1 MNCEWVK
8 ENATLYYYSEL
19 ADDAKHEMEQHL
31 ERCKDCADEIEEVR
45 VFQATMNLLP
55 RPEVTPNMLAS
66 ARMNLQEA
74 LETAEQKRGWLGLA
88 FDPMHWL
95 QQIRFSPALAAV
107 LLIVGFG
114 GGVGTM
120 YRVSSHGGTVLP
132 GITTAPPERHTES
145 SIVGIRGITQEPGSD
160 KVQIQY
166 ETSVPEQ
173 VQGSINDPKIQE
185 LLLLASRSNFN
196 SGVRIDSVD
205 LLNKKSSDPQ
215 VREALIYALR
225 YDSNPG
231 VRLKALEGLSGVVKQ
246 DIRVR
251 NAVLEALLNDNNP
264 GVRTGA
270 LRALEAVKADTSVRQ
285 ALQQLSQEDPST
297 FVRSESKRLLASM
310 PHID

>member
-8 ENATLYYYSEL
+8 ENVTLYLYNEL
-19 ADDAKHEMEQHL
+19 ADDARHELEQHL
-31 ERCKDCADEIEEVR
+31 GRCKDCDAEVAEVR
-45 VFQATMNLLP
+45 QLHEKMNALP
-55 RPEVTPNMLAS
+55 QLEVTPNLLAS
-66 ARMNLQEA
+66 ARMSLQEA
-74 LETAEQKRGWLGLA
+74 LETTEQKNGWLRFA

-95 QQIRFSPALAAV
+95 QQMRFSPALAAV
-107 LLIVGFG
+107 IFIVGFG
-114 GGVGTM
+114 GGIATM
-120 YRVSSHGGTVLP
+120 YRTASHQPTEGQTVV
-132 GITTAPPERHTES
+132 TQDRRSEA
-145 SIVGIRGITQEPGSD
+145 SIAGIRSITQEPGSD

-166 ETSVPEQ
+166 DSTIPEKY
-173 VQGSINDPKIQE
+173 QGSISDPKVQE
-185 LLLLASRSNFN
+185 LLLMASRSNYN

-205 LLNKKSSDPQ
+205 LLNKKADDPQ

-231 VRLKALEGLSGVVKQ
+231 VRLKALEGLSGLVKQ

-285 ALQQLSQEDPST
+285 ALQQLSTEDPST
-297 FVRSESKRLLASM
+297 YIRTESKRLLASM
-310 PHID
+310 PHIY